1 MRPQPMA
8 QRMPRD
14 RAAMVSQVVA
24 AIMGTGWTVLTL
36 LTFRGG
42 CEYEFADYLLALPQP
57 RC

>member
-1 MRPQPMA
+1 MA

-42 CEYEFADYLLALPQP
+42 CEDEFADYLLALPHP